1 MRAAAA
7 AAGQRGGP
15 NKLDPRVLGHPASS
29 HTMAVAVAATLPLQL
44 QASAQ
49 ASSAST
55 SGRPWAPLRPAS
67 VRQQVSAASGRRQR
81 AGRRMSAAV
90 QAVAAEPAVA
100 ANGATGA
107 RQLLD

>member
-1 MRAAAA
+1 M
-7 AAGQRGGP
+7 
-15 NKLDPRVLGHPASS
+15 
-29 HTMAVAVAATLPLQL
+29 VAAVTAALSLQL

-55 SGRPWAPLRPAS
+55 SGRPWAPLRPVA
-67 VRQQVSAASGRRQR
+67 VRQQLAAASGRRQR
-81 AGRRMSAAV
+81 AAGGRMSAAV

-107 RQLLD
+107 CQLDVWRVVEGLIIALWNVECAWAGQCH